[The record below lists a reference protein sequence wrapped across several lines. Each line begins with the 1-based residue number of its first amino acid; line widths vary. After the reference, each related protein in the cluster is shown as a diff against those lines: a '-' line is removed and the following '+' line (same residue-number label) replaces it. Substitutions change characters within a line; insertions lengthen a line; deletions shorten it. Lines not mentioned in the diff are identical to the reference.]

1 MSIYQAIRNDHLKL
15 KSLLNDLEELEK
27 DDEFRMTLIEDLGK
41 QLIPH
46 IRAEEAIFYNT
57 LRGVN
62 ADKKLLFHAF
72 QEHIEIEGLYRSL
85 QVLDKFK
92 LNWLP
97 TAKKLQNIIFRH
109 IQNEEFELFTEAQ
122 NAFTEDE
129 SQLLEASFQELKL
142 KIEHDGIFKN
152 SFEMVFNM
160 LPPKI
165 SSKMANFVKRD
176 DLRP

>member
-1 MSIYQAIRNDHLKL
+1 MSIYQAIKSDHLKL
-15 KSLLNDLEELEK
+15 KSLLNDLVELEK

-46 IRAEEAIFYNT
+46 IRAEESIFYNT

-72 QEHIEIEGLYRSL
+72 QEHIEIEGLFRSL

-97 TAKKLQNIIFRH
+97 TAKKLQNIVFRH

-165 SSKMANFVKRD
+165 SSKMANFVKKD
-176 DLRP
+176 ELRP

>member
-15 KSLLNDLEELEK
+15 KSLLNDLVELEK

-72 QEHIEIEGLYRSL
+72 QEHIEIEGLFRSL

-97 TAKKLQNIIFRH
+97 TAKKLQDIIFRH
-109 IQNEEFELFTEAQ
+109 IQNEEYE
-122 NAFTEDE
+122 
-129 SQLLEASFQELKL
+129 LLEIKMEKDLEKENSHLRAALALAVGSLESVRYLINSTDCDPDQRDHIKSITERVLKDIQELV
-142 KIEHDGIFKN
+142 D
-152 SFEMVFNM
+152 
-160 LPPKI
+160 
-165 SSKMANFVKRD
+165 
-176 DLRP
+176 